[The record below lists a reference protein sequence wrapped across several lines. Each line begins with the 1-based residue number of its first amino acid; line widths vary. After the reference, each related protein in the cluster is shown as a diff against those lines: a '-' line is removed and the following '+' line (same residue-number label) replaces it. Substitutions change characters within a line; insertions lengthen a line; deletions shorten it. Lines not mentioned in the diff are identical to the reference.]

1 MTSRLT
7 QSCIRWML
15 LALTLLL
22 MASTPITLAQTSPSA
37 VSVFSIWVRLSLRG
51 FSQQEIESVL
61 RNMDD
66 KTLNEVKNRLRRTV
80 LANPQ
85 LKKVGKQIRLS
96 RDSDDLA
103 TVISSIQTEI
113 RFAGMQ
119 NDELL
124 KLRIKDRYGIRL
136 DLF

>member
-1 MTSRLT
+1 M
-7 QSCIRWML
+7 
-15 LALTLLL
+15 TLLL

-66 KTLNEVKNRLRRTV
+66 KTLNEVKTRLRRTV
-80 LANPQ
+80 LANLQ
-85 LKKVGKQIRLS
+85 LKKVGRQIQLS

-103 TVISSIQTEI
+103 SVITSIQTEI

-119 NDELL
+119 NDDLL
-124 KLRIKDRYGIRL
+124 KLKIKDRYGIRL
-136 DLF
+136 DRF

>member
-80 LANPQ
+80 LANLQ